1 MAVAPGISV
10 AALVLIRDGDSVLL
24 VKQSYNDH
32 FWSLPGGG
40 VEPGESVD
48 QAAIREVREETGL
61 EVCLKRVVG
70 IYSKPRENGLAITFE
85 GEVIGGDLLQATNET
100 SACQYWPFDHLLE
113 PARAHLR
120 ERVEDFRRD
129 LPGAVV
135 RSQ

>member
-1 MAVAPGISV
+1 MVVTPAIGV
-10 AALVLIRDGDSVLL
+10 AALVLIRDGESVLL
-24 VKQSYNDH
+24 VKQSYDDRY
-32 FWSLPGGG
+32 WSLPGGG
-40 VEPGESVD
+40 MEPGESVD

-61 EVCLKRVVG
+61 EVRLKRVVG

-85 GEVIGGDLLQATNET
+85 GEVIGGDLLQVTNET
-100 SACQYWPFDHLLE
+100 SACQYWPFDRLPE

-129 LPGAVV
+129 LSEAVV